1 MLYNNYSKS
10 FYVGIYLLLFLSIA
24 ILGCKNNSQK
34 TFDITKA
41 KKLRKSALR
50 HVFANNID
58 SAILYFDSSLYY
70 NSEYPEAY
78 AGKSLIYLG
87 QDNHKKAMKNIN
99 LALKYDPN
107 NLDWHFNRAHI
118 LYETENYR
126 SASKK
131 FYEILEKADKKW
143 LIRKSYYKLG
153 LIKLSQQDTT
163 KALEHFYNSAKFGHS
178 KSDSIYNKLKHS
190 GD

>member
-1 MLYNNYSKS
+1 MVRKGQFISYVLFFTIAFCLLSCKANRDDNSRERNIPKSKE
-10 FYVGIYLLLFLSIA
+10 F
-24 ILGCKNNSQK
+24 
-34 TFDITKA
+34 
-41 KKLRKSALR
+41 RKSAMQYI
-50 HVFANNID
+50 FSKQYD
-58 SAILYFDSSLYY
+58 SALLYFDSSLYY
-70 NSEYPEAY
+70 NPKYSEAY

-87 QDNHKKAMKNIN
+87 QKDHKRAMKNIN
-99 LALKYDPN
+99 LALRYDPN
-107 NLDWHFNRAHI
+107 NLDWHFNKAHI

-143 LIRKSYYKLG
+143 LIRNSYYKLG